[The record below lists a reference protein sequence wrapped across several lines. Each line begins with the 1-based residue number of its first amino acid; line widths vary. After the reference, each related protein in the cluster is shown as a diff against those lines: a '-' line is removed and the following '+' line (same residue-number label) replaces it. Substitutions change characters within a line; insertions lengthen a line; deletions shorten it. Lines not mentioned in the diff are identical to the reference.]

1 MKFIAF
7 ALLLTVCIATAFGED
22 NSSSTIKAVAET
34 EIPNVTALQSMVANS
49 SANLQS
55 YRFIFETDQRMEIF
69 NLSGLNNSSQVIQI
83 KGLGHGSVNLTA
95 KSVKLVMA
103 NLILPLGIEDD
114 SSVVAVEE
122 YLVNDTIY
130 VKTDGNWIQMKL
142 PIADLWTEQDR
153 VEQQLQLLNNSNITF
168 LGMEKVGGQEC
179 YKVGLSPDMAAYSKI
194 VSEQMG
200 GFPANINLS
209 QLYNNSVMQ
218 ITYLINKES
227 YLLEKTE
234 VYLAMSMTPQS
245 LGVTPKGPEKQE
257 IRQLI
262 NTTMSY
268 FGYDKPVNIKLPPQA
283 QMAKELPLSSNSP

>member
-7 ALLLTVCIATAFGED
+7 ALLLTICIATAFGAD
-22 NSSSTIKAVAET
+22 SNSSTTTGACA

-55 YRFIFETDQRMEIF
+55 YRFMFETDQSMEIF

-153 VEQQLQLLNNSNITF
+153 MEQQLQLLNNSNITF

-179 YKVGLSPDMAAYSKI
+179 YKVGLRPDMAAYSKI

-209 QLYNNSVMQ
+209 QLYNNSVLQ
-218 ITYLINKES
+218 ITYWINKES

>member
-7 ALLLTVCIATAFGED
+7 ALLLTICIATAFGAD
-22 NSSSTIKAVAET
+22 SSSSMITGTGA

-55 YRFIFETDQRMEIF
+55 YRFIFETDQSMEVF
-69 NLSGLNNSSQVIQI
+69 NLSGLNNSYQVIQI

-130 VKTDGNWIQMKL
+130 LKTDGNWTQIKL
-142 PIADLWTEQDR
+142 PIADLWTDQDR

-168 LGMEKVGGQEC
+168 LGMEKVGSQEC

-218 ITYLINKES
+218 ITYWINKES

-234 VYLAMSMTPQS
+234 VYLAISMTPQS